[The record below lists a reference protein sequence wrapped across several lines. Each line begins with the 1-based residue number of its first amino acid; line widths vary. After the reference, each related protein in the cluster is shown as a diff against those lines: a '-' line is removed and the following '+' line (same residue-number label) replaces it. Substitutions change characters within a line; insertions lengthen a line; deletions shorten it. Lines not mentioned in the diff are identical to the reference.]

1 MLKTLLHKNYLIYGG
16 SILFSRGLE
25 YAVLFFAAHY
35 LTKNDYGEL
44 EFYKKLIEV
53 VSSVLAFGFPI
64 LLLSYTRSRESK
76 LYFYILSILFVIG
89 LSTISIFIG
98 LFYADWLILLPALIF
113 FALFFTGG
121 IAQSYQLVQNGSNY
135 ASIYKMAVAFL
146 FYTAMFVLIYFYNVK
161 GKAFIYPSY
170 LLLPIAIL
178 FSYVTISATKINFG
192 KVRRYWKLFRGLL
205 SSSFT
210 LVISNF
216 SSMMFLYIDILVI
229 KLISLS
235 PNAEIAEFS
244 FGLNVASILLI
255 VANTLVQVDI
265 EKLKNQRGYL
275 NILNKKI
282 LTLTLSL
289 ALFLL
294 IGYYLLI
301 NSGYFDSYKYTFVL
315 FMFILTGKIFATFS
329 NLFGTNLAILKKF
342 KVNLYINL
350 SVLMLNLIVCVV
362 VYRLFGLLGIAIS
375 GAVILAIRYFIF
387 RFFSKKYYSSAN
399 FKAL

>member
-1 MLKTLLHKNYLIYGG
+1 
-16 SILFSRGLE
+16 
-25 YAVLFFAAHY
+25 
-35 LTKNDYGEL
+35 
-44 EFYKKLIEV
+44 
-53 VSSVLAFGFPI
+53 
-64 LLLSYTRSRESK
+64 
-76 LYFYILSILFVIG
+76 
-89 LSTISIFIG
+89 
-98 LFYADWLILLPALIF
+98 
-113 FALFFTGG
+113 
-121 IAQSYQLVQNGSNY
+121 
-135 ASIYKMAVAFL
+135 
-146 FYTAMFVLIYFYNVK
+146 
-161 GKAFIYPSY
+161 
-170 LLLPIAIL
+170 
-178 FSYVTISATKINFG
+178 
-192 KVRRYWKLFRGLL
+192 
-205 SSSFT
+205 
-210 LVISNF
+210 
-216 SSMMFLYIDILVI
+216 MFLYIDILVI